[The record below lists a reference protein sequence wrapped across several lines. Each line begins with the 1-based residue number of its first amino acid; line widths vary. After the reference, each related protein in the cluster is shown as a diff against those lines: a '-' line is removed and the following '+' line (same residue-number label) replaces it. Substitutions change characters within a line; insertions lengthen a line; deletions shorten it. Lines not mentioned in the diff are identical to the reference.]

1 MCAIE
6 PRRSAPCE
14 GNDTSSGCGC
24 RHGRR
29 RASRPL
35 RAEVQN
41 GVLVRCARSMP
52 TRPSTG
58 SACPGPTGEPEPNLP
73 LRADLVD
80 EIGCIARWL
89 DAEAD
94 RVRVVHCDT
103 GLASALPAS
112 LRSWPGRQ
120 TETTASTALDSLV
133 SVGPVLLLW
142 VFAAACVATTV
153 WFVHRIRVSN
163 RVGVRGR
170 GTAPMRWLFD
180 PCWAARLPPA
190 AAPVAS
196 VRPWMRRSR
205 RHDDPP
211 PIALLARDVELHAVA
226 LDRDLVMA
234 ARAPKSHRR
243 LMLVDLT
250 EQVISLES
258 LAARV
263 VTLGSAQQ
271 QLTEPTREAI
281 ARMNAQLD
289 ALEEAHDEIALL
301 EAQLGLDNHQS
312 LPPTGTDLP

>member
-1 MCAIE
+1 M
-6 PRRSAPCE
+6 
-14 GNDTSSGCGC
+14 
-24 RHGRR
+24 
-29 RASRPL
+29 
-35 RAEVQN
+35 
-41 GVLVRCARSMP
+41 
-52 TRPSTG
+52 
-58 SACPGPTGEPEPNLP
+58 
-73 LRADLVD
+73 
-80 EIGCIARWL
+80 
-89 DAEAD
+89 
-94 RVRVVHCDT
+94 VHCDT
-103 GLASALPAS
+103 GLASALPRIPS
-112 LRSWPGRQ
+112 LVPGRQ
-120 TETTASTALDSLV
+120 TETTASTGLDSLV

-142 VFAAACVATTV
+142 VFAAVCVATTV

-180 PCWAARLPPA
+180 PCWAARLHRRLRRL
-190 AAPVAS
+190 VAS
-196 VRPWMRRSR
+196 VRPWMPRRSP